1 MYFTIK
7 SYNECVVLDEGI
19 EFIMLGNKEIMAKN
33 ISRLMKENNID
44 RNKLSR
50 DLKISYTTL
59 SDWINAKTY
68 PRIDKI
74 EMLAKYFGVE
84 KSSLVES
91 PSKIV
96 QLDTLPVKKILV
108 VSKISA
114 GMPIYAEEN
123 LIDYIYFATK
133 NLSSNKEEFGLQVS
147 GDSMDKL
154 FQEGDV
160 VVVEKDSTVENGQLG
175 VVLVNGYNGTV
186 KRIRYNNDQII
197 LIPES
202 NNPSHYPQVYGKDDE
217 IKIVGRVVASQ
228 KLFK

>member
-1 MYFTIK
+1 MKPDIK
-7 SYNECVVLDEGI
+7 SRRKELNLTLEQVGDLVGVGKSTVRKWETGDIENMKRDKIVKLAKALRVSPSYIMGI
-19 EFIMLGNKEIMAKN
+19 E
-33 ISRLMKENNID
+33 D
-44 RNKLSR
+44 
-50 DLKISYTTL
+50 
-59 SDWINAKTY
+59 
-68 PRIDKI
+68 
-74 EMLAKYFGVE
+74 E
-84 KSSLVES
+84 K
-91 PSKIV
+91 P
-96 QLDTLPVKKILV
+96 QLETIPVKKIPV

-114 GMPIYAEEN
+114 GMPIYTEEN

-133 NLSSNKEEFGLQVS
+133 NLNSNKEEFGLQVS

-154 FQEGDV
+154 FQDGDV

-186 KRIRYNNDQII
+186 KRIRYNNDQIF

-217 IKIVGRVVASQ
+217 VKIVGRVVASQ

>member
-1 MYFTIK
+1 MKPDIK
-7 SYNECVVLDEGI
+7 SRRKELNLTLEQVGDLVGVGKSTVRKWETGDIENMKRDKIVKLAKALRVSPSYIMGI
-19 EFIMLGNKEIMAKN
+19 E
-33 ISRLMKENNID
+33 D
-44 RNKLSR
+44 
-50 DLKISYTTL
+50 
-59 SDWINAKTY
+59 
-68 PRIDKI
+68 
-74 EMLAKYFGVE
+74 E
-84 KSSLVES
+84 K
-91 PSKIV
+91 P
-96 QLDTLPVKKILV
+96 QLETIPVKKIPV

-114 GMPIYAEEN
+114 GMPIYTEEN

-133 NLSSNKEEFGLQVS
+133 NLNSNKEEFGLQVS

-154 FQEGDV
+154 FQDGDV

-202 NNPSHYPQVYGKDDE
+202 NNSSHYPQVYGKDDE
-217 IKIVGRVVASQ
+217 VKIVGRVVASQ

>member
-1 MYFTIK
+1 MKPDIK
-7 SYNECVVLDEGI
+7 SRRKELNLTLEQVGDLVGVGKSTVRKWETGDIENMKRDKIVKLSKALRVSPSYIMGI
-19 EFIMLGNKEIMAKN
+19 E
-33 ISRLMKENNID
+33 D
-44 RNKLSR
+44 
-50 DLKISYTTL
+50 
-59 SDWINAKTY
+59 
-68 PRIDKI
+68 
-74 EMLAKYFGVE
+74 E
-84 KSSLVES
+84 K
-91 PSKIV
+91 P
-96 QLDTLPVKKILV
+96 QLETIPVKKIPV

-114 GMPIYAEEN
+114 GMPIYTEEN

-133 NLSSNKEEFGLQVS
+133 NLNSNKEEFGLQVS

-154 FQEGDV
+154 FQDGDV

-217 IKIVGRVVASQ
+217 VKIVGRVVASQ
-228 KLFK
+228 KLIQIKGADYNGFCSDRCRNS

>member
-1 MYFTIK
+1 
-7 SYNECVVLDEGI
+7 
-19 EFIMLGNKEIMAKN
+19 MLGNKEIMAKN

-96 QLDTLPVKKILV
+96 QLDTLPVKKIPV

-114 GMPIYAEEN
+114 GMPIYSEEN

-217 IKIVGRVVASQ
+217 ITVVGRVVASQ
-228 KLFK
+228 KLFY

>member
-1 MYFTIK
+1 MKPDIK
-7 SYNECVVLDEGI
+7 SRRKELNLTLEQVGDLVGVGKSTVRKWETGDIENMKRDKIVKLAKALRVSPSYIMGI
-19 EFIMLGNKEIMAKN
+19 E
-33 ISRLMKENNID
+33 D
-44 RNKLSR
+44 
-50 DLKISYTTL
+50 
-59 SDWINAKTY
+59 
-68 PRIDKI
+68 
-74 EMLAKYFGVE
+74 E
-84 KSSLVES
+84 K
-91 PSKIV
+91 P
-96 QLDTLPVKKILV
+96 QLETIPVKKIPV

-114 GMPIYAEEN
+114 GMPIYTEEN

-133 NLSSNKEEFGLQVS
+133 NLNSNKEEFGLQVS